1 MKISANVLQALN
13 LDAADTVWFARE
25 LEKID
30 ETAYMDL
37 LPGNL
42 ARQFI
47 PDVLDVAAWQ
57 ESYTY
62 RMFSGKGRAE
72 IASTGGNGDGSPRV
86 TLTGREYTRTI
97 KQLDESYGW
106 TVREIQKA
114 AATRTPLDQM
124 TVSMARAAMDAK
136 IDTLLARGNSD
147 HGIEG
152 LLSLSAVDP
161 ADCTP
166 TAKTSGTKW
175 ATAANTAD
183 QILADINKVT
193 TQLFQGLKQTNAPQ
207 FNKFVLLVPTDAYA
221 RIATTPRSSTSDTTI
236 LKFAMENN
244 PWLESIEP
252 WYHCDDAGA
261 GDVGRLMAY
270 ARNPLCLGGLV
281 PEEFRSLNP
290 QERNTEI
297 VVPVMGSCGGV
308 VCRYPVA
315 VRYMDDV

>member
-1 MKISANVLQALN
+1 MKLSPNVLQALN

-30 ETAYMDL
+30 ETAYMEL

-47 PDVLDVAAWQ
+47 PDVLDVAEWQ

-62 RMFSGKGRAE
+62 RMFSQKGRVA
-72 IASTGGNGDGSPRV
+72 IASTGGNGDGAPRI
-86 TLTGREYTRTI
+86 TLTGKEYTRSV

-124 TVSMARAAMDAK
+124 TVAAARAAMDAK
-136 IDTLLARGNSD
+136 IDTILAKGDSD
-147 HGIEG
+147 HNIEG
-152 LLSLSAVDP
+152 LLSLSSVDP

-175 ATAANTAD
+175 ATAANTAA

-193 TQLFQGLKQTNAPQ
+193 TQLFQGLKQTDAPQ
-207 FNKFVLLVPTDAYA
+207 FTKFVLLVPTDAYA
-221 RIATTPRSSTSDTTI
+221 RIATEPRSTTSDTTI
-236 LKFAMENN
+236 LQFALSNN

-252 WYHCDDAGA
+252 WYHNDDAGA
-261 GDVGRLMAY
+261 GGVGRLMAY
-270 ARNPLCLGGLV
+270 ARNPLCLGGVV
-281 PEEFRSLNP
+281 PQEFRALNP

-315 VRYMDDV
+315 VRYMDDI

>member
-1 MKISANVLQALN
+1 MKLSPNVMQALN

-30 ETAYMDL
+30 ETAYMEL

-47 PDVLDVAAWQ
+47 PDVLDVAEWQ

-62 RMFSGKGRAE
+62 RMFSQKGRVG

-86 TLTGREYTRTI
+86 TLTGKEYTRTI
-97 KQLDESYGW
+97 KQLDQSYGW

-124 TVSMARAAMDAK
+124 TVAAARAAMDAK
-136 IDTLLARGNSD
+136 IDTILAKGDAD
-147 HGIEG
+147 HDIQG
-152 LLSLSAVDP
+152 LLSLTAVDP

-166 TAKTSGTKW
+166 TAKTTGTTW
-175 ATAANTAD
+175 AHPDNTPA

-193 TQLFQGLKQTNAPQ
+193 TQLFQGLKQTDAPQ
-207 FNKFVLLVPTDAYA
+207 FNKFVLLVPTNAYA
-221 RIATTPRSSTSDTTI
+221 RIATEARSSTSDTTI
-236 LKFAMENN
+236 LQFALANN

-261 GDVGRLMAY
+261 SAVGRLMAY

-281 PEEFRSLNP
+281 PQEFRSLNP

-308 VCRYPVA
+308 VARYPVA
-315 VRYMDDV
+315 IRYMDGV